1 MDSLSISLFHF
12 CDNHGPTVLFTSK
25 LTFGGPESISLL
37 LKRSDLEKKRAYECS
52 NCFSLAK
59 ETPYIISKGV
69 HGTYAISGRSLFQTD
84 EEASKIN
91 HIGKSLFYLSLT
103 KFNEHLKNCNPE
115 THLDI
120 FFFTNRCTS
129 FEL

>member
-25 LTFGGPESISLL
+25 LTFGGPESLSLL

-52 NCFSLAK
+52 NCFSFAK
-59 ETPYIISKGV
+59 ETPFIISKGM

-91 HIGKSLFYLSLT
+91 HIGKSLFY
-103 KFNEHLKNCNPE
+103 
-115 THLDI
+115 
-120 FFFTNRCTS
+120 
-129 FEL
+129 

>member
-25 LTFGGPESISLL
+25 LTFGGPKNLSLL
-37 LKRSDLEKKRAYECS
+37 LKKSDLEKRRAYECS

-59 ETPYIISKGV
+59 ETPYIISKGM

-91 HIGKSLFYLSLT
+91 HIGKNSFYLSTNNL
-103 KFNEHLKNCNPE
+103 NKNC
-115 THLDI
+115 I
-120 FFFTNRCTS
+120 
-129 FEL
+129 